1 MSAGETDVMEAQ
13 AADFLAEC
21 EALAGLLETF
31 GHGNWERPTQF
42 KQWTVNNVL
51 VHLHFWNRA
60 ADLSVFDPDGF
71 DAMFASFSK
80 AMQASGMRA
89 HENAEVV
96 ERGEELFSTWRD
108 YAHDMAGRWSGL
120 DPKLRVKWAGPS
132 MSVRSSMSARQME
145 TWAHA
150 QEIFDLAGVKRQDA
164 DRIRNVVMLGV
175 NAYGWSFKV
184 HGKEPPGPMPKL
196 ALTAPSGDVWTYGEG
211 EGNITGS
218 AVEFCQ
224 VVTQTRNIADTS
236 LQVEGEAARAWM
248 ANAQCFAGPPET
260 PPAPGTRGP
269 RN

>member
-1 MSAGETDVMEAQ
+1 
-13 AADFLAEC
+13 
-21 EALAGLLETF
+21 
-31 GHGNWERPTQF
+31 
-42 KQWTVNNVL
+42 
-51 VHLHFWNRA
+51 
-60 ADLSVFDPDGF
+60 
-71 DAMFASFSK
+71 
-80 AMQASGMRA
+80 MQASGMRA